1 MKEAPVKKLRIGSR
15 GSKLA
20 LWQAQNIQGLLR
32 SAGGVSGVDSEI
44 VIVKTSGDAMPNAP
58 IAAVGTKGVF
68 IKELEDELLTGR
80 IDLAVHSMKD
90 VPTELPAGL
99 AIIATPKRAD
109 PRDCL
114 ISRDGA
120 GSTLDSLPRGAKVGT
135 SSLRRQCQL
144 KRRRP
149 DLDIR
154 EVRGNVDT
162 RIRKLDAGEFDAI
175 VLAKAGLDRLGLSA
189 RITEILAP
197 EIMLPA
203 VGQGTMGIEVRIEDD
218 ETVRLTLPLN
228 DSATEHAVTAERALL
243 QRLEGG
249 CQVPLGA
256 WARIESQNELVLD
269 AAVFSADGTDSVR
282 HQISGPPRDAA
293 ALGKQLAENLL
304 DAGADAILNSLTR
317 GFTV

>member
-1 MKEAPVKKLRIGSR
+1 MAAVKKLRIGSR

-20 LWQAQNIQGLLR
+20 LWQAQNIQELLR
-32 SAGGVSGVDSEI
+32 SVSRADSEI

-68 IKELEDELLTGR
+68 IKELEDELLAGR

-90 VPTELPAGL
+90 VPTELPTGL

-114 ISRDGA
+114 LSRDGVK
-120 GSTLDSLPRGAKVGT
+120 LDALPRGAKVGT

-189 RITEILAP
+189 RITEILQP

-203 VGQGTMGIEVRIEDD
+203 VGQGAMGIEVRIEDNEILD
-218 ETVRLTLPLN
+218 LTLPLN
-228 DSATEHAVTAERALL
+228 DAATEHAVTAERALL

-256 WARIESQNELVLD
+256 WARIENQNELMLD
-269 AAVFSADGTDSVR
+269 AAVFSADGAESVR
-282 HQISGPPRDAA
+282 RQISGSPADAA
-293 ALGKQLAENLL
+293 ALGRQLAENLL
-304 DAGADAILNSLTR
+304 DSGADAILNSLTR